1 MEFLRLVF
9 EQPRRVM
16 APVVMI
22 GPLFID
28 VFCREEIR
36 HLMVAGVRARLAL
49 AGGHVLL
56 KVAIDYFVGHVPEEL
71 DLAVGPLVEIDRLDF
86 GDVYAELTVH
96 ATAANAN
103 EDAKGDGGPA
113 RNLAFT
119 VGAGGI
125 VSAP

>member
-1 MEFLRLVF
+1 
-9 EQPRRVM
+9 M

-28 VFCREEIR
+28 IFLRHEIR
-36 HLMVAGVRARLAL
+36 NLVVAGVRARLAL

-56 KVAIDYFVGHVPEEL
+56 KVAINYFVGHVLEEL
-71 DLAVGPLVEIDRLDF
+71 GLSIWPLVEVDRLDL

-119 VGAGGI
+119 VGAVGI
-125 VSAP
+125 VSTP